1 MMVHKIN
8 NIAVMQPT
16 FLPWLGYF
24 GLMRSVKY
32 FVFLD
37 DVQFTKQSWQSRNK
51 IKNLNG
57 DELWLSLPIKK
68 HDLNTN
74 ICDIEVQYESRD
86 LQKIIKSYHYSY
98 SKTNNYHEVQ
108 KILLENFRKKNLADI
123 NISIIEALRDRLG
136 INIETIRSSELNI
149 KADTK
154 EDRLIKIIKNFN
166 SESYLSPPGSKE
178 YLESDNSLK
187 AFSENDIEINYFKF
201 NHPQYEQLG
210 KKFISNLSAV
220 DCISNIGFS
229 RTAKLIEESI

>member
-1 MMVHKIN
+1 
-8 NIAVMQPT
+8 
-16 FLPWLGYF
+16 
-24 GLMRSVKY
+24 
-32 FVFLD
+32 
-37 DVQFTKQSWQSRNK
+37 
-51 IKNLNG
+51 
-57 DELWLSLPIKK
+57 
-68 HDLNTN
+68 
-74 ICDIEVQYESRD
+74 
-86 LQKIIKSYHYSY
+86 
-98 SKTNNYHEVQ
+98 VQ